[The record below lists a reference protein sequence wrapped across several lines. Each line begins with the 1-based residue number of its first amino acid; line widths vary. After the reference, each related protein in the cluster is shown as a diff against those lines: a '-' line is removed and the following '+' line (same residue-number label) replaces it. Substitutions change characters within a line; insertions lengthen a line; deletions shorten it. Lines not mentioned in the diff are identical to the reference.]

1 MKSNTQGTA
10 LACAVSLALLSGC
23 ATTTSPSAPRQAT
36 RTTTAPPPTVI
47 SRDGLALIT
56 EAQVARIREAIGGKA
71 PTSAIGQAIAGA
83 APTIE
88 AFLQAEGCITA
99 RNGAMLNAFA
109 VYGRP
114 FDGAA
119 FQGGPMSG
127 MEYQDKTACVTVER
141 IQNWQLASPTL
152 LRFEVVYVGDDGEER
167 ALRRHEL
174 VREPKGN
181 WLFTR

>member
-1 MKSNTQGTA
+1 MKSNTQGIA
-10 LACAVSLALLSGC
+10 LACAVSLALLAGC
-23 ATTTSPSAPRQAT
+23 ATTSSPSASRQAT
-36 RTTTAPPPTVI
+36 RTPAAPPSVI
-47 SRDGLALIT
+47 SRDGLAPIT

-71 PTSAIGQAIAGA
+71 PTSGIGQAIAGA

-88 AFLQAEGCITA
+88 AFLRAEGCITA

-127 MEYQDKTACVTVER
+127 MQYQDKTACVTVER

-174 VREPKGN
+174 LRQEKGN
-181 WLFTR
+181 WLFMR

>member
-1 MKSNTQGTA
+1 MKFKTQGSA
-10 LACAVSLALLSGC
+10 LACAMSLALLAGC
-23 ATTTSPSAPRQAT
+23 AGNSPP
-36 RTTTAPPPTVI
+36 APPPPVI
-47 SRDGLALIT
+47 SRDGLASIT
-56 EAQVARIREAIGGKA
+56 EAQVARIRAAIGSKA
-71 PTSAIGQAIAGA
+71 PTSGLGQAIAGA

-88 AFLQAEGCITA
+88 SFLRAEGCITA
-99 RNGAMLNAFA
+99 RNGSMLNAFA

-119 FQGGPMSG
+119 FQGGPMAD
-127 MEYQDKTACVTVER
+127 MQYQDKTACVAVDR

-174 VREPKGN
+174 LRQQKGN
-181 WLFTR
+181 WLFMR